1 MKRDSSFIYLLL
13 LIVITSCIYSTE
25 ILFANGQINYRYQ
38 ESDPFKIGFGTTP
51 QSPTTGN
58 LKLSLK
64 INYINSEQPMIKGNV
79 SFLARENNQKVN
91 SINKNMIETI
101 EFGHYHSNI
110 EISTEGLWQ
119 FRFTIN
125 DGIQTNTVYFESN
138 VVKRDPFQGIL
149 TSIALLAFI
158 IALSLTIRTII
169 KNRSNNSVNS

>member
-1 MKRDSSFIYLLL
+1 M
-13 LIVITSCIYSTE
+13 T
-25 ILFANGQINYRYQ
+25 
-38 ESDPFKIGFGTTP
+38 
-51 QSPTTGN
+51 
-58 LKLSLK
+58 
-64 INYINSEQPMIKGNV
+64 KGNV
-79 SFLARENNQKVN
+79 SFSAKQNQQKAY
-91 SINKNMIETI
+91 SINKNMTQTI
-101 EFGHYHSNI
+101 ELGHYHSNV
-110 EISTEGLWQ
+110 EIPTEGLWQ